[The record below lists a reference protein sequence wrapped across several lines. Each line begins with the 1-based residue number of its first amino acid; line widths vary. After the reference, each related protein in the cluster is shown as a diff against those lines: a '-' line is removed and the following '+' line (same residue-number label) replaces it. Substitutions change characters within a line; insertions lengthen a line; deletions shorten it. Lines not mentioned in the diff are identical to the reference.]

1 MPQKDILVGWEGAE
15 RSFVQVKTTTWFMI
29 GMEPS
34 LPKTQWSVITFYNLE
49 KVLTDIIL
57 SFITITKKMEFRKPQ
72 TGEEWDQF
80 LSRKFKVIEYRWN
93 KLTFNDEIIW
103 TSFFFFL
110 FGVWFWFF
118 SYLRLNATIGTR
130 ERKKIAYFSVIDYW
144 IFSMIFILNIYKN
157 KHFVSSFGL

>member
-1 MPQKDILVGWEGAE
+1 MSWEWCNKIPEKNKKGHVALYYDENTSPKNFQKYDNQDRQGLKIMPQKDILVGWEGAE

-72 TGEEWDQF
+72 TKEEWDQF
-80 LSRKFKVIEYRWN
+80 LSRNFK
-93 KLTFNDEIIW
+93 TD
-103 TSFFFFL
+103 
-110 FGVWFWFF
+110 
-118 SYLRLNATIGTR
+118 
-130 ERKKIAYFSVIDYW
+130 
-144 IFSMIFILNIYKN
+144 IFKN
-157 KHFVSSFGL
+157 GIS